1 METKSRKRLLNAL
14 MVIAVG
20 VIILCGV
27 MITGNLKGWFRSSAE
42 SFISSGEV
50 SGICNIERQGIG
62 YTLKKDMALQTADI
76 VETEKGSKAAL
87 SLFKA
92 GKSIMNA
99 EAEMKIE
106 EASADKLYLEITRG
120 EVFFDVSG
128 PPKEFVIKFGE
139 NTATVKGT
147 VFSISVQQG
156 SSALSVFDGSVDVK
170 AEDES
175 DNTVEKGKFISV
187 AQSGGGKL
195 FVGVSDLQINSLNAF
210 MISCLTESENDDLCF
225 GKEALAKLE
234 EERQAERIR
243 SAESAVKIDKK
254 DNPADSQ
261 TKESGDQAD
270 SDGSQGS
277 GSESTSISNSNSN
290 SNDGHSSEPAGENA
304 GKPAANDK
312 SCTITIL
319 CNTILDNMGN
329 LTPGKEQFVPSN
341 GVILGT
347 SQVSFSDGETVFDV
361 LTRVCA
367 NTGIQIEYS
376 WTPMYGSYYIE
387 GINNL
392 YEFDCGHESGW
403 MYKVNGWFPNYGC
416 SSYKL
421 ADNDDIVW
429 CYTCNGLGADVG
441 GSVY

>member
-42 SFISSGEV
+42 SFISSGGV

-87 SLFKA
+87 SLFKT

-156 SSALSVFDGSVDVK
+156 SSALSVFDGSVEVK
-170 AEDES
+170 AEDGS

-243 SAESAVKIDKK
+243 SAESAVKIDQK
-254 DNPADSQ
+254 DDTADSK
-261 TKESGDQAD
+261 TGESESDSDSSGENQ
-270 SDGSQGS
+270 SDGSS
-277 GSESTSISNSNSN
+277 SNSGES
-290 SNDGHSSEPAGENA
+290 SDGAGGESA
-304 GKPAANDK
+304 DKPEGGEKN
-312 SCTITIL
+312 CTITIL